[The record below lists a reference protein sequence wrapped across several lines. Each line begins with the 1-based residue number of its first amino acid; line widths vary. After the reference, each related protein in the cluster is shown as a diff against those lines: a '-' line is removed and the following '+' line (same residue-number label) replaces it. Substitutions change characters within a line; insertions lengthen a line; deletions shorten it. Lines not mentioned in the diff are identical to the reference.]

1 MSLLLNKKIAF
12 SHVGP
17 TFDNPVNSV
26 LGERLQ
32 ADRDLRKSFE
42 KVQTCLLEFWNN
54 AKICDFNSYYLVRF
68 HDKATQ

>member
-1 MSLLLNKKIAF
+1 MYSTKIHLKVTNQIQLKRMSLLLNKKIAF

-17 TFDNPVNSV
+17 TFHNPVNSV

-42 KVQTCLLEFWNN
+42 KVETYLLEF
-54 AKICDFNSYYLVRF
+54 
-68 HDKATQ
+68 

>member
-1 MSLLLNKKIAF
+1 MYSTKIHLKVTNQIQLKRMSLLLNKKIAF

-17 TFDNPVNSV
+17 TFDNSV

-42 KVQTCLLEFWNN
+42 KVETCLLEF
-54 AKICDFNSYYLVRF
+54 
-68 HDKATQ
+68 

>member
-1 MSLLLNKKIAF
+1 MYSTKTHLKVTNQIQLKRMSLLLNKKIAF

-42 KVQTCLLEFWNN
+42 KVETCLLEF
-54 AKICDFNSYYLVRF
+54 
-68 HDKATQ
+68 

>member
-42 KVQTCLLEFWNN
+42 KVETCLLEF
-54 AKICDFNSYYLVRF
+54 
-68 HDKATQ
+68 